1 MKTGVKHIVLVGNTC
16 EGYEA
21 NGPFDS
27 FDEAC
32 EFAREANDHWDI
44 MPLFPPETKVD

>member
-1 MKTGVKHIVLVGNTC
+1 MSIGVKHIVLVGNIS

-27 FDEAC
+27 FSEARD
-32 EFAREANDHWDI
+32 FAEDANDHWDI
-44 MPLFPPETKVD
+44 MPLFAPDAEVD

>member
-1 MKTGVKHIVLVGNTC
+1 MLTGVKHIVLVGNIC

-27 FDEAC
+27 FDEAVD
-32 EFAREANDHWDI
+32 FAKEANDHWDI
-44 MPLFPPETKVD
+44 MPLFAPDAEVD